1 MCDAGHGASVGTL
14 VGFDYR
20 YTAGAAPMTRLEGK
34 VALVTGAARG
44 LGACIGRLLHR
55 EGAQVVLADVR
66 DEEGGALAASLGER
80 AHYVHLDVAS
90 EREWA
95 AAITATHARFGPMR
109 VLVNNAGIYR
119 TCPTLEQG
127 AEEYLQIV
135 RINQLGVFLGMR
147 ACIPDMRAAGGGSV
161 INIAS
166 TAGIEGVPLALAYT
180 ASKHAVVGMTRAAA
194 LEFGAAG
201 IRVNAV
207 CPGAMLTPLLA
218 ESFNVPLSELGAVP
232 FANAPLGRMGDPMEI
247 APTVV
252 FLASDESS
260 YTTGSEFVVDGGLTA
275 GVVMP
280 RQ

>member
-1 MCDAGHGASVGTL
+1 
-14 VGFDYR
+14 
-20 YTAGAAPMTRLEGK
+20 MTRLAGK

-44 LGACIGRLLHR
+44 LGAIVGRGLHAA
-55 EGAQVVLADVR
+55 GARVVFADVR
-66 DEEGGALAASLGER
+66 DAEGEAEAAALGER

-90 EREWA
+90 EAEWQAATA
-95 AAITATHARFGPMR
+95 AARQRFGAAVT

-119 TCPTLEQG
+119 TTPTIEQSV
-127 AEEYLQIV
+127 EQYLQII
-135 RINQLGVFLGMR
+135 RINQLGTFLGMR
-147 ACIPDMRAAGGGSV
+147 TCFPAMRDAGGGSIV
-161 INIAS
+161 NIAS

-180 ASKHAVVGMTRAAA
+180 ASKHAVVGMTKAAA
-194 LEFGAAG
+194 LEFGPAKV
-201 IRVNAV
+201 RVNVV

-218 ESFNVPLSELGAVP
+218 ESFNVPVAVLGAAP
-232 FANAPLGRMGDPMEI
+232 FANSPLGRMGDPAEI

-280 RQ
+280 R